1 MKDPKNWMLENR
13 TYIFGGGVV
22 YQPVCNK
29 SREKILEGYVKKPAE
44 FDMDGKCFNR
54 HVGHVTANECTKH
67 LKKDVAFVN
76 VGEDI
81 IRTGFG
87 SGAML
92 GGLDKELT
100 YHPITKSKC
109 ERAQKLD
116 KKRSK
121 LTFWTENDPIPSRC
135 GITASEKKKL
145 VECKKVARDE
155 KKFGSAVASCF
166 KKDIGRKKLS
176 ETGMSALIKHPCKPK
191 GFEKSDNIDKLVEK
205 DFTTPDTVRRELELF
220 GKKVKDIAEVYHA
233 PLKVS
238 VPFSIKMKDE
248 TWFVIAPQIPETSKQ
263 DECSEL
269 GRTIRRKIRKKEEEL
284 DSKIRWML

>member
-13 TYIFGGGVV
+13 TYIFGGDVV

-29 SREKILEGYVKKPAE
+29 SRKKILEGYVKKPEE
-44 FDMDGKCFNR
+44 FEKGGKCFDRN
-54 HVGHVTANECTKH
+54 VGHVTANECTKH
-67 LKKDVAFVN
+67 LKKGVAFVN
-76 VGEDI
+76 VSEDI

-92 GGLDKELT
+92 GGLDKEFT

-116 KKRSK
+116 KERSK
-121 LTFWTENDPIPSRC
+121 LTLWMENDPVPSGC

-145 VECKKVARDE
+145 VECKTVARDE
-155 KKFGSAVASCF
+155 KKFGSEVALCF

-176 ETGMSALIKHPCKPK
+176 ETGMSALIKHSCKPK
-191 GFEKSDNIDKLVEK
+191 GFEKFDNIDKLVEK
-205 DFTTPDTVRRELELF
+205 DFTTPDTVRRELESF
-220 GKKVKDIAEVYHA
+220 GKKFKDIAEVYHA

-248 TWFVIAPQIPETSKQ
+248 TWFVIAPQIPETSEQ

-284 DSKIRWML
+284 DSKLRWML

>member
-13 TYIFGGGVV
+13 TYIFGGSVV

-29 SREKILEGYVKKPAE
+29 SRKKILEGYVKKPEE
-44 FDMDGKCFNR
+44 FEKGGKCFDRN
-54 HVGHVTANECTKH
+54 VGHVTANVCAKH
-67 LKKDVAFVN
+67 LKKGVAFMN
-76 VGEDI
+76 ASEDI

-116 KKRSK
+116 KERSK
-121 LTFWTENDPIPSRC
+121 LTFWAENDPVPSGC

-145 VECKKVARDE
+145 VECKKVAKEE
-155 KKFGSAVASCF
+155 KKFGSAVALCYR
-166 KKDIGRKKLS
+166 KDIGRKKLS

-191 GFEKSDNIDKLVEK
+191 GFEKSDSIDKLVEK
-205 DFTTPDTVRRELELF
+205 DFTTPNTVGGELESF
-220 GKKVKDIAEVYHA
+220 GKKFKDIVEVYHA
-233 PLKVS
+233 PLDVS

-269 GRTIRRKIRKKEEEL
+269 GRDVRRKIRKREEEL